1 MTLEPEQVHAVV
13 PCHLVAPSP
22 DLLAAIA
29 SRVGRVVVV
38 DDGLSDG
45 EVARLRGDGEV
56 ARLRG
61 DGEVA
66 RLRGDVEVVRLGGN
80 HGKGTAVR
88 RGIERVLGRDGADG
102 TSGDGLP
109 DAVLLMDAD
118 GQHPPEAI
126 PAFLAAAATAEL
138 VVGDRL
144 GDRAAMPL
152 HRRAGN
158 VLAARA
164 MRRVTGRGVADTQCG
179 MRLLRGRALHDV
191 SLPEGGFEAETIH
204 LKRCLQAGV
213 PVGWV
218 PIPAI
223 YDGEPSAF
231 RHVRDSARIA
241 AALLTAR

>member
-1 MTLEPEQVHAVV
+1 MTLHPAQVHAVV
-13 PCHLVAPSP
+13 PCHVAAPSH

-29 SRVGRVVVV
+29 RQVGRVVVV
-38 DDGLSDG
+38 DDGLGDA
-45 EVARLRGDGEV
+45 EVGRLRGDI
-56 ARLRG
+56 
-61 DGEVA
+61 
-66 RLRGDVEVVRLGGN
+66 EVVRLGGN

-88 RGIERVLGRDGADG
+88 RGIERVLEGPA
-102 TSGDGLP
+102 P
-109 DAVLLMDAD
+109 EAVLLMDAD

-126 PAFLAAAATAEL
+126 PAFIAAAAGAEL

-179 MRLLRGRALHDV
+179 MRLLRGRALRDV
-191 SLPEGGFEAETIH
+191 PLPEGGFEAETIH
-204 LKRCLQAGV
+204 LKRCLRAGV